1 MADLSD
7 SSVFYGFTNEEI
19 DYVSSD
25 VWKIVPKLNSC
36 SILIHHEE
44 TFDILE
50 SQVCSLY
57 GSPQL
62 MGNNGHIY
70 RGDLS
75 TVSGNNIGVTLTFYK
90 TTLLVRVQG
99 SGYAMFINKVLPTLA
114 AKIQRNQVTTP
125 SKSSQEDLCLS
136 SHSTPCPRP
145 RRIVTSTPGNL
156 SEHCQLHKEFL
167 QTVLQANEQRAI
179 AEKEN
184 TMLKDR
190 IAELNDQS
198 TQLQSQ
204 LTEERTKLELMM
216 ARVAEVEVIEFESAC
231 NLKLLETTEARF
243 APGGGG
249 GVLIGKVGTG
259 MCGPD
264 RVLFRALRFCNGPF
278 FI

>member
-36 SILIHHEE
+36 SIHIHHEE

-99 SGYAMFINKVLPTLA
+99 SGYAMFINKVLSTLA
-114 AKIQRNQVTTP
+114 DKIPSNQFKTP
-125 SKSSQEDLCLS
+125 SKSSQEDICPS
-136 SHSTPCPRP
+136 FHSTPCASQ
-145 RRIVTSTPGNL
+145 RINTSSASSGNS
-156 SEHCQLHKEFL
+156 SEHCALHVEFL
-167 QTVLQANEQRAI
+167 RSVLHANEQKA
-179 AEKEN
+179 ALEKEN
-184 TMLKDR
+184 TILKER
-190 IAELNDQS
+190 IADFIELNS
-198 TQLQSQ
+198 KLQ
-204 LTEERTKLELMM
+204 
-216 ARVAEVEVIEFESAC
+216 I
-231 NLKLLETTEARF
+231 
-243 APGGGG
+243 
-249 GVLIGKVGTG
+249 
-259 MCGPD
+259 
-264 RVLFRALRFCNGPF
+264 
-278 FI
+278 